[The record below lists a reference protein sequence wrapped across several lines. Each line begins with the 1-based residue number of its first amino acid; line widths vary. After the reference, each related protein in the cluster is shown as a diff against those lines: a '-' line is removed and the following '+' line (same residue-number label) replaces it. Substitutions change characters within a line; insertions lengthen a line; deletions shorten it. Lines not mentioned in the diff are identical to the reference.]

1 MRCVQFKKCLAVL
14 SVLVL
19 TATGLWAAGAEEGST
34 APVADKKYVTDPTTG
49 KVVVAPEY
57 GGTLTAQGNSGLTQ
71 IALDPLLGYPS
82 LTDGVIESL
91 GIVNWGV
98 DRDVWDLKTLFTPD
112 TYLKGALAEGWDIS
126 PDGLTYTFHM
136 RTGARWHDK
145 APMDGRQVTA
155 QDVEFNFHR
164 ILGMGDFAEDGPT
177 AFGGADQL
185 KNIPWES
192 ITATDDSTVVM
203 KLTEPRL
210 DMLRIVLLDWMAGIF
225 PPEVIEQ
232 HGEISDWRNLV
243 GTGPF
248 MMTDLVE
255 ESSVTLTKNPDY
267 YGYDEKFP
275 ENRLPY
281 VDELK
286 FLIIP
291 EEASILAAL
300 RTRKIDWRRWGT
312 SLDSAESIR
321 KTNPEIA
328 VHPVYFRS
336 RDSFAPNHRKPP
348 FNDINVR
355 RAMQLALD
363 NETIAATYW
372 KGFADPTPA
381 GLIGVDEYHVPFE
394 QWDEEVKQWFRYD
407 PEAAEELLDEA
418 GYPRG
423 ADGTRFKTILN
434 YGSWATLDIAE
445 IAAAYWAQIGVDVQI
460 DNLSYAEYH
469 ERLFGRTADG
479 MYSAISGNKFDP
491 LMAVSWYHA
500 DSQWNRGGSQW
511 PELDAMV
518 DAALRAPT
526 TEEQQRLVAE
536 ADEYAMSRHWLI
548 WGPKAPTFFYHQPWV
563 VGYNGELDAGLGAG
577 TNNLML
583 GRFWID
589 SALKTEM
596 GY

>member
-1 MRCVQFKKCLAVL
+1 MRYVQFKKCLAVL

-19 TATGLWAAGAEEGST
+19 TATGLWAAGEEEGST
-34 APVADKKYVTDPTTG
+34 AAAADKKYVTDPTTG

-321 KTNPEIA
+321 KTNPLA
-328 VHPVYFRS
+328 RS
-336 RDSFAPNHRKPP
+336 RCTRSIFGRVILLLP
-348 FNDINVR
+348 
-355 RAMQLALD
+355 
-363 NETIAATYW
+363 TIASRPLT
-372 KGFADPTPA
+372 TSTC
-381 GLIGVDEYHVPFE
+381 
-394 QWDEEVKQWFRYD
+394 
-407 PEAAEELLDEA
+407 AA
-418 GYPRG
+418 PC
-423 ADGTRFKTILN
+423 
-434 YGSWATLDIAE
+434 S
-445 IAAAYWAQIGVDVQI
+445 
-460 DNLSYAEYH
+460 
-469 ERLFGRTADG
+469 
-479 MYSAISGNKFDP
+479 
-491 LMAVSWYHA
+491 
-500 DSQWNRGGSQW
+500 
-511 PELDAMV
+511 
-518 DAALRAPT
+518 
-526 TEEQQRLVAE
+526 
-536 ADEYAMSRHWLI
+536 
-548 WGPKAPTFFYHQPWV
+548 
-563 VGYNGELDAGLGAG
+563 
-577 TNNLML
+577 
-583 GRFWID
+583 
-589 SALKTEM
+589 
-596 GY
+596 